1 MNLNGKFRSRWA
13 VKQDQASQRLGF
25 FSNQGRGVFCNTDF
39 YCIIIFAFIHF
50 EYSKIELPWVR
61 HLQLEIK
68 KKSFSCSYHCSN
80 IVRVYHWGAK
90 YPWSE
95 MWKWG
100 CRDISGFYMWGR
112 RGYLGGV
119 GLQSPD
125 SKQGSRN
132 IWGGRGRL
140 TKCHALS
147 IQLYHK
153 NSDMFTLTHGKINI
167 SHKCCGMWILDITVW
182 LSLPAEI
189 LSPWGAV
196 ARRALL
202 DDNINN

>member
-1 MNLNGKFRSRWA
+1 
-13 VKQDQASQRLGF
+13 
-25 FSNQGRGVFCNTDF
+25 
-39 YCIIIFAFIHF
+39 
-50 EYSKIELPWVR
+50 
-61 HLQLEIK
+61 
-68 KKSFSCSYHCSN
+68 
-80 IVRVYHWGAK
+80 
-90 YPWSE
+90 

-100 CRDISGFYMWGR
+100 CRDIRVYMWGR

-132 IWGGRGRL
+132 IWGGRGGL

-147 IQLYHK
+147 IQFYHK
-153 NSDMFTLTHGKINI
+153 KSDIFTLTHGKINI
-167 SHKCCGMWILDITVW
+167 SHNCCGMWILDFDSDRRCQ
-182 LSLPAEI
+182 LRF

-202 DDNINN
+202 DDNINNFCPRRRLQTLCTWISLGFLQVHWIIQEFCCDPPSKFMEK